1 MKCDV
6 LNASI
11 KASLQTF
18 GFTELFFKAITV
30 TGIRFNLV
38 IFFLIYLKY
47 TLDILTELS
56 FWGSMTF

>member
-6 LNASI
+6 INVSI
-11 KASLQTF
+11 TGSLQTF
-18 GFTELFFKAITV
+18 GFTEIFFKAITV

-47 TLDILTELS
+47 TLDILTQL
-56 FWGSMTF
+56 